1 MTQLAVLLIL
11 IPILTAI
18 VIYLVPNEK
27 INYLAIPSQLAITI
41 IAIVYYQYFTPNYH
55 ETLFVFGGW
64 DDRIGISLS
73 NDALSMSF
81 VFLAIFTWWMIIVYT
96 FNTKQSNR
104 IFLFFL
110 LFLQGVFFGLIM
122 TNDLFNMFVFLEL
135 ATILITILI
144 VFKKDSDSF
153 RAGIYYLIVNTAGML
168 TFLIGVIILYFVFG
182 TINILTISENMRDY
196 SDSVAVRFAYVCL
209 MSGVAV
215 KAALF
220 PVFTWLPKAHGV
232 AQSAISALLSGLV
245 VKAGLYLFIRINEM
259 YTVDCYNCTPFFFT
273 LGAFTAIG
281 GVVFAMT
288 QKDMKQILAYHT
300 VSQVGIMMMGLSST
314 DSLIYYGGL
323 LHIFNHAFFK
333 SLLFL
338 GAGII
343 IKVYRTKKVGE
354 IRGVGKTMPWVTAM
368 MLIGMLSITGAP
380 IFNGFISKSILSVG
394 FQSSPIRYWM
404 LYIVN
409 IGTAA
414 SFIKMSQIFFG
425 QAPLSYPMARKR
437 ENFALMGFALMC
449 ILAGNLAI
457 PVSRGFFGVDV
468 SFVTIFQI
476 SKFVDYLATLAMG
489 YTLYS
494 LVLAKDR
501 WVVRKIRNAR
511 LSFGSANALFVGLY
525 AFMAIYFVFFA

>member
-18 VIYLVPNEK
+18 IIYLIPKERV
-27 INYLAIPSQLAITI
+27 NYLAILSQIAITI
-41 IAIVYYQYFTPNYH
+41 IAVVYYQHFTPNYDQ
-55 ETLFVFGGW
+55 TLFVFGNW
-64 DDRIGISLS
+64 DGRIGISLS

-81 VFLAIFTWWMIIVYT
+81 VFLAIFTWWMIIIYT
-96 FNTKQSNR
+96 FSTKQTNR

-144 VFKKDSDSF
+144 VFKKEAESF
-153 RAGIYYLIVNTAGML
+153 RSGIYYLIVNTAGML
-168 TFLIGVIILYFVFG
+168 TFLVGVIILYFVFG
-182 TINILTISENMRDY
+182 TINIIVIGEMMGDY
-196 SDSVAVRFAYVCL
+196 GDSIAVRFAYACL
-209 MSGVAV
+209 MAGVSV

-259 YTVDCYNCTPFFFT
+259 YSAAGYNYTTFFFVLGT
-273 LGAFTAIG
+273 LTAFG
-281 GVVFAMT
+281 GVMFAVT

-300 VSQVGIMMMGLSST
+300 VSQVGIMMMGLSSR
-314 DSLIYYGGL
+314 DPLIYYGGL

-343 IKVYRTKKVGE
+343 IKVYRTKKVAE
-354 IRGVGKTMPWVTAM
+354 IRGVGKTMPWVSVM
-368 MLIGMLSITGAP
+368 MIIGMLSITGAP

-394 FQSSPIRYWM
+394 FQSGTTQYWL
-404 LYIVN
+404 LYLVN
-409 IGTAA
+409 IGTAT

-425 QAPLSYPMARKR
+425 VSPLSYPMARKR
-437 ENFALMGFALMC
+437 ENFALMGFGLMC
-449 ILAGNLAI
+449 VLAGNLAI
-457 PVSRGFFGVDV
+457 PVSQGFFGVDV
-468 SFVTIFQI
+468 SFVKIFQL
-476 SKFVDYLATLAMG
+476 SKFVDYIATLAMG

-494 LVLAKDR
+494 LVISKDL
-501 WVVRKIRNAR
+501 WVVRKIRDSR
-511 LSFGSANALFVGLY
+511 LSFGSANAVFLGLLV
-525 AFMAIYFVFFA
+525 ALVVYFSFLA